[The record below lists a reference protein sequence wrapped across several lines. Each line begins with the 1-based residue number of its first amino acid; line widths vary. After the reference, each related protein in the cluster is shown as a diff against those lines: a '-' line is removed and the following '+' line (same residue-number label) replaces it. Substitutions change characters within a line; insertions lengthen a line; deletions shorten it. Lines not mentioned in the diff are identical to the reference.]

1 MAKAMWPSAQGR
13 RLPLPRWCPASGS
26 CRRLGTAPGGSGR
39 RGAPRGRDRATGSA
53 ATASGAVAN
62 RLQSRLRF
70 CTWLACRTRAA
81 QPRVVPVTGAG
92 GGEAGG
98 APCRLQNWLRRGSEG
113 RVGARRRRGC
123 DRTTRQRGFGFGR
136 ALYLVDCSPE
146 PPPSLRRF
154 CPSMR
159 IARIEPSAMPAPPP
173 PPRAPT
179 VQVNALRATS
189 LSLRSQVPSTPNFC
203 RGTGDSR
210 PTRSVSSDELPS
222 LKC

>member
-70 CTWLACRTRAA
+70 CTWLACRTSAA

-92 GGEAGG
+92 DGEAGG

-159 IARIEPSAMPAPPP
+159 IARIEPSAMPA
-173 PPRAPT
+173 A
-179 VQVNALRATS
+179 AAASTS
-189 LSLRSQVPSTPNFC
+189 TYGPSECPDFAVTSFQVPEHA
-203 RGTGDSR
+203 
-210 PTRSVSSDELPS
+210 ELLFEAQEIAGQPGGPVVR
-222 LKC
+222 